1 MGGRLRA
8 GVIDVVYNRGL
19 YLPAAD
25 LWLDPREAKPCAFVS
40 HAHSDHVARHQTS
53 LCSQGTAALL
63 AARYGIASEG
73 LQPLGFH
80 QQIEHNGHLLQLLPA
95 GHIFGS
101 AMLHVTSRETGK
113 TLLYT
118 GDFKLRR
125 GRTAELPVLKAA
137 DTLVLETTFALPQ
150 FVFPSALEVEAA
162 VLRFVHEAFD
172 DGDVPVL
179 LGYSLGKAQEA
190 LALLTE
196 HGIPA
201 RLHPNVAAMTTACRE
216 AGCQLPEPRIFSGAV
231 APGEVLIA
239 PPNALRSKLL
249 RALPKARTAMLS
261 GWALLPGA
269 KYRYGTD
276 EAIALSDHADHPAL
290 MEAIQRVRP
299 KHILTLHGYAREFA
313 AELRALGMDAW
324 SVFGNDQLEM
334 PFGGPRRVAA
344 RTPQHARPGSGLA
357 SFSDVCQN
365 VASTNSRLEKINHL
379 AWYLRG
385 LESEPLRLA
394 ATWLTGQPFP
404 RTHRYRAVHT
414 GSATLR
420 RALLSLPGA
429 TEARYRTIALSQNDL
444 ARTTRLLMEEL
455 LIKPG
460 AAELEEIDAFFHQ
473 LGAATGPLARI
484 ELLGARLSTLHP
496 REAETLVRLLTGDL
510 RIGLKEGLLEEALA
524 AAFEVPAQAV
534 REAHMLTGDVGA
546 TAVRAREKTL
556 AQAALTPMVPLK
568 CMLASPEADAESVY
582 QRLTAARPGPL
593 WLEEKH
599 DGIRAQLH
607 KNGDQVGLFSRDL
620 RSLGEEFPE
629 LIAAARWIP
638 SDLIL
643 DGEIIAH
650 AEGRKL
656 TFFDLQKRLGRA
668 DGQQGDLFALDPA
681 APVDVPVRFV
691 AFDLL
696 WWNGADLL
704 ADPLHERREQLER
717 LGMPEI
723 FQLTPVFQATSVG
736 ELEEVFQ
743 AALRSGHEGVIAK
756 DPYSRYTPARRGKA
770 WLKYK
775 GVMATLDCV
784 VVAAEQGHGKR
795 SAVLSDYTFALRDT
809 ASGELRTLGK
819 AYSGLSDAE
828 IEELTEH
835 FRQTTIE
842 VQGRRHLVEPT
853 VVLEVAFDS
862 IQKSVR
868 HDSGLALR
876 FPRIKAIRR
885 DKGVAD
891 IDTLEEARARMG

>member
-1 MGGRLRA
+1 L
-8 GVIDVVYNRGL
+8 IEVVYNRGL

-25 LWLDPREAKPCAFVS
+25 LWLDPREAKPHAFVS
-40 HAHSDHVARHQTS
+40 HAHADHVARHQTS
-53 LCSQGTAALL
+53 LCSAPTASLL
-63 AARYGIASEG
+63 TARFGIAAER

-80 QQIEHNGHLLQLLPA
+80 QQLEHNGHLLQLLPA

-101 AMLHVTSRETGK
+101 AMLHVTSRESGK

-137 DTLVLETTFALPQ
+137 DTLVLETTFGLPQ

-201 RLHPNVAAMTTACRE
+201 LLHPNVAAMTAACRE
-216 AGCQLPEPRIFSGAV
+216 AGCDLPEPVVFTGDV
-231 APGEVLIA
+231 PPGHVVIA
-239 PPNALRSKLL
+239 PPNAVRSKLL
-249 RALPKARTAMLS
+249 RTLRNARTAMLT
-261 GWALLPGA
+261 GWALTPGA
-269 KYRYGTD
+269 KYRYRTD
-276 EAIALSDHADHPAL
+276 AAIALSDHADYPAL
-290 MEAIQRVRP
+290 LEAIQRVRP

-313 AELRALGMDAW
+313 AELRSLGMDAW

-334 PFGGPRRVAA
+334 AFGGPRRVAT
-344 RTPQHARPGSGLA
+344 RTPLHARPGSGLA

-385 LESEPLRLA
+385 LDAEHLRLA
-394 ATWLTGQPFP
+394 ATWLTGHPFP
-404 RTHRYRAVHT
+404 RTHRYRALHT
-414 GSATLR
+414 GGATLR
-420 RALLSLPGA
+420 RALLSLPGV
-429 TEARYRTIALSQNDL
+429 TEGRYRTISATQNDQ
-444 ARTTRLLMEEL
+444 ARTARLVMEEL
-455 LIKPG
+455 LLKPG
-460 AAELEEIDAFFHQ
+460 AAELGEIDFFFHQ
-473 LGAATGPLARI
+473 LAAASGPLARI
-484 ELLGARLSTLHP
+484 ELLGARLGTLHP

-546 TAVRAREKTL
+546 TAVRARENTL
-556 AQAALTPMVPLK
+556 AEAALTPMVPLK

-582 QRLTAARPGPL
+582 QRLTTQQAGPL
-593 WLEEKH
+593 WLEPKF

-607 KNGDQVGLFSRDL
+607 KHGDQVGLFSRDL
-620 RSLGEEFPE
+620 RSLAGEFPE
-629 LIAAARWIP
+629 LIAAARRIP

-656 TFFDLQKRLGRA
+656 TFFDLQKRLGRGG
-668 DGQQGDLFALDPA
+668 GQPDLFALDPA
-681 APVDVPVRFV
+681 ANCAVPVRFV

-704 ADPLHERREQLER
+704 AEPLHERREVLER
-717 LGMPEI
+717 LGMPEV
-723 FQLTPVFQATSVG
+723 FQLVEVFQAASVG

-743 AALRSGHEGVIAK
+743 AALDAGHEGLIAK
-756 DPYSRYTPARRGKA
+756 DPYSPYTPARRGKA
-770 WLKYK
+770 WVKYK

-795 SAVLSDYTFALRDT
+795 SDVLSDYTFALRDT
-809 ASGELRTLGK
+809 VSGELRTLGK

-842 VQGRRHLVEPT
+842 VQGRRHVVEPT
-853 VVLEVAFDS
+853 VVLEIAFDS
-862 IQKSVR
+862 IQASER

-885 DKGVAD
+885 DKSVAD
-891 IDTLEEARARMG
+891 IDTLQEARARMK